1 MSTLLRSIVFSVVIL
16 AVLGQLIKTVTVL
29 AGISNP
35 LPTIRDLALIG
46 AAVLGLIAG
55 DTFKS
60 VKLLTGITL
69 LLVTLFI
76 YLLIAFSEGSPI
88 EGLYFARIYI
98 LPVLFAAAMHGAVQN
113 LSAQA
118 AARVFQLVL
127 AFGFALVAS
136 AIGIYIASLIE
147 PKVLTSLMGDGEL
160 ASAWYISG
168 GTWMRMG
175 LPATGPNSLGLILA
189 LNIMLLVT
197 LMEQGLQKK
206 SVWSMGFLTFS
217 VIGLLLTFS
226 RSSWLMLMTSLFFV
240 YANRNLMGAIKGL
253 FWLALGGLL
262 LSAVALSILSVTDP
276 KSFDQI
282 QIWLELNLSGR
293 DPSMQGHIQ
302 TFQDAWDDLEHYYL
316 HGYPKG
322 TVGPKAA
329 MFTYDVNNIEN
340 SVLGLIYDM
349 GLPLSALFLI
359 GWGVLMSQFYVGRS
373 QLAVLLGFFVCSQ
386 FLPYVFEADIMI
398 YIVFIYA
405 LVGLSIRASRGE
417 LKSSWGTR

>member
-1 MSTLLRSIVFSVVIL
+1 MSTLLRTIVFSVVVL
-16 AVLGQLIKTVTVL
+16 AVLGQLIKTVSVL

-46 AAVLGLIAG
+46 AAFLGLIAG

-60 VKLLTGITL
+60 VKLLVGVIL
-69 LLVTLFI
+69 LLVTLFL
-76 YLLIAFSEGSPI
+76 YLLIAFWEGSPI
-88 EGLYFARIYI
+88 QGLYFARIYI
-98 LPVLFAAAMHGAVQN
+98 LPVLFAAAMHGALQN
-113 LSAQA
+113 ITPQTAS
-118 AARVFQLVL
+118 RIFQLVL
-127 AFGFALVAS
+127 TFGFTLVVS

-147 PKVLTSLMGDGEL
+147 PKVLSSLMGDGEL

-175 LPATGPNSLGLILA
+175 LPATGPNSLGLILS
-189 LNIMLLVT
+189 LNIMLLVS
-197 LMEQGLQKK
+197 LMENGQQRKTIWSISFLVL
-206 SVWSMGFLTFS
+206 SV
-217 VIGLLLTFS
+217 VGLLLTFS
-226 RSSWLMLMTSLFFV
+226 RSSWLMLMTGLLFV
-240 YANRNLMGAIKGL
+240 YVNRNAVGALKGVL
-253 FWLALGGLL
+253 WLALGGLL
-262 LSAVALSILSVTDP
+262 LGAIALSILSVTDP

-282 QIWLELNLSGR
+282 QIWLELNMSGR

-302 TFQDAWDDLEHYYL
+302 TFHDAWDDLEHYYL

-349 GLPLSALFLI
+349 GLPLSVLFMI
-359 GWGVLMSQFYVGRS
+359 GWSVLMSQLYVARS
-373 QLAVLLGFFVCSQ
+373 QIAVLLGFFVCSQ

-398 YIVFIYA
+398 YLVFIYA
-405 LVGLSIRASRGE
+405 LVGLSSSIARGP
-417 LKSSWGTR
+417 LQPAQGTP